1 MDGLAHIGLVVK
13 NTEQTVAFYTQQ
25 LGFQKV
31 AEKTIQTENGKLQVT
46 FLRNGN
52 LTLECL
58 EHEVFPQA
66 HGDGLIVHIA
76 INVKNIEKVIEALDA
91 YGVEWVEGPRLPA
104 GSLGKRL
111 QVCTVQRSKRR
122 DPGSQRDAL
131 TGGIYEDRY
140 LLYGFPA
147 HKR

>member
-1 MDGLAHIGLVVK
+1 MDYKMDGLAHIGLVVK

-91 YGVEWVEGPRLPA
+91 YGVEWVEGLVYQPDLWENGRK
-104 GSLGKRL
+104 S
-111 QVCTVQRSKRR
+111 
-122 DPGSQRDAL
+122 AL
-131 TGGIYEDRY
+131 FKGPSGEILEVNET
-140 LLYGFPA
+140 L
-147 HKR
+147 